1 MLSYIVEVIGNCA
14 ERTLSDETTFRNL
27 SLSVSLINHGW
38 LECLL
43 QGFQGDYYRY
53 ENIIFLRIFIDFP
66 NKIFE
71 H

>member
-1 MLSYIVEVIGNCA
+1 MLSYIVEVIGSCA

-43 QGFQGDYYRY
+43 QETTTTQYSIHVR
-53 ENIIFLRIFIDFP
+53 RID
-66 NKIFE
+66 E
-71 H
+71 

>member
-1 MLSYIVEVIGNCA
+1 MLSYIVEVIGSCA

-53 ENIIFLRIFIDFP
+53 ERLN
-66 NKIFE
+66 
-71 H
+71 